1 MFKQYSGNP
10 ATMKVELCVH
20 ASAREYFFIR
30 ATLCNKAR
38 YEQRPRVCLSTT
50 SLCSIKTSGC
60 VELVLGME
68 ACFLQPILLC
78 ARPYKETRVPL
89 KDRKFWNSGLENF
102 ATLRR
107 LSQCV
112 IDLAQRRW

>member
-1 MFKQYSGNP
+1 
-10 ATMKVELCVH
+10 MKVELCVH
-20 ASAREYFFIR
+20 ASALEYFFIR
-30 ATLCNKAR
+30 ATLCYKAR
-38 YEQRPRVCLSTT
+38 YEQRPRVCLSAT
-50 SLCSIKTSGC
+50 SRCSIKTPGC